1 MGYSI
6 VTSQW
11 YLTQNY
17 KECRMWNR
25 VELKKNMQFGKKNSV
40 SSVKIVEK
48 NMWVEKKLKLVKD
61 EDIVSVDK
69 MAAIIKW
76 RKFSKLVSYV

>member
-1 MGYSI
+1 
-6 VTSQW
+6 
-11 YLTQNY
+11 
-17 KECRMWNR
+17 
-25 VELKKNMQFGKKNSV
+25 MQFGKKNSV

-48 NMWVEKKLKLVKD
+48 NVWVEKKLKLVKD

>member
-1 MGYSI
+1 MKQSRI
-6 VTSQW
+6 
-11 YLTQNY
+11 
-17 KECRMWNR
+17 
-25 VELKKNMQFGKKNSV
+25 KKNMQFGKKNSV

-48 NMWVEKKLKLVKD
+48 NVWVEKKLKLVKD

>member
-1 MGYSI
+1 MQKVKQSRIKKKYAVWQEKQCELSE
-6 VTSQW
+6 
-11 YLTQNY
+11 N
-17 KECRMWNR
+17 CR
-25 VELKKNMQFGKKNSV
+25 EKCV
-40 SSVKIVEK
+40 SG
-48 NMWVEKKLKLVKD
+48 KKLKLVKD

>member
-1 MGYSI
+1 MP
-6 VTSQW
+6 
-11 YLTQNY
+11 
-17 KECRMWNR
+17 
-25 VELKKNMQFGKKNSV
+25 FGKKNSV
-40 SSVKIVEK
+40 SSVKVVEK
-48 NMWVEKKLKLVKD
+48 NVWVEKKLKLVKD

>member
-1 MGYSI
+1 MQKVKQSRI
-6 VTSQW
+6 
-11 YLTQNY
+11 
-17 KECRMWNR
+17 
-25 VELKKNMQFGKKNSV
+25 KKNMPFGKKNSV

-48 NMWVEKKLKLVKD
+48 NVWVEKKLKLVKD

>member
-1 MGYSI
+1 M
-6 VTSQW
+6 
-11 YLTQNY
+11 
-17 KECRMWNR
+17 
-25 VELKKNMQFGKKNSV
+25 
-40 SSVKIVEK
+40 
-48 NMWVEKKLKLVKD
+48 LKLVKD